1 MPVSLSGAAGSIP
14 APASTKN
21 NEVTTMI
28 QFLISAAFVLLFLFV
43 FVLLASGMFWVVVR
57 VLRSLFPERFKPGRK
72 REKDEV

>member
-1 MPVSLSGAAGSIP
+1 
-14 APASTKN
+14 
-21 NEVTTMI
+21 MI
-28 QFLISAAFVLLFLFV
+28 KFLISAAFVLMFLFV